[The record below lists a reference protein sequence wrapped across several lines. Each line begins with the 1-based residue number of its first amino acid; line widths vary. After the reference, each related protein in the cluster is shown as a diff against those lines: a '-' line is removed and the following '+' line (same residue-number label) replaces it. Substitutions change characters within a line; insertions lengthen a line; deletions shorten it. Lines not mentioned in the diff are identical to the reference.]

1 MKMQYEVGSRK
12 YEAGLSFTCLLLLT
26 AYFLLL
32 TSSCDDAPK
41 RLFNDAERDLLD
53 GRYQQAVDKYN
64 QILLKYPRSGYADE
78 ALYKLGETY
87 LLNLDNIQIALEYF
101 SELISKGKRGK
112 ASYKSQ
118 QYIAQIYNEHLK
130 NYDRAIVEYHK
141 LTSDFK
147 KWGNTDVNQYNIAMC
162 YFKKGDYEQAAT
174 EFKVFLESYPNS
186 ELSPDVLYQLSNCK
200 YLIRKYNEAI
210 AGYKK
215 LIRTYP
221 ASRYVADAKYGIGI
235 CLEEQERLREAL
247 SVYNEIKGLH
257 ANKTMLEKKIEGLER
272 RLRER
277 GR

>member
-1 MKMQYEVGSRK
+1 MSNEQRATSLKKIFISLI
-12 YEAGLSFTCLLLLT
+12 AHCSLLI
-26 AYFLLL
+26 FL
-32 TSSCDDAPK
+32 SCDDAPK
-41 RLFNDAERDLLD
+41 KLFNDAERDLLD
-53 GRYQQAVDKYN
+53 GRYQQAADKYN
-64 QILLKYPRSGYADE
+64 QILAKYPRSGYADE

-87 LLNLDNIQIALEYF
+87 FLNLNNIQIALEYF
-101 SELISKGKRGK
+101 SELISKGRRGK

-118 QYIAQIYNEHLK
+118 QYIAQIYDEHLK

-174 EFKVFLESYPNS
+174 EFKVFLEKHPES
-186 ELSPDVLYQLSNCK
+186 ELSPDALYQFSNCK

-210 AGYKK
+210 VGYKK
-215 LIRTYP
+215 LIETYQG
-221 ASRYVADAKYGIGI
+221 SRYVVDAKYGIGI
-235 CLEEQERLREAL
+235 CLEEQEKLKEAL
-247 SVYNEIKGLH
+247 SIYNEIKDLH
-257 ANKTMLEKKIEGLER
+257 ANRAMLGKKIEGLEK